1 MPELPE
7 AETVRC
13 QLAQAVTGAKVRRAE
28 MYTDRAARNHASE
41 EELDALVKGRT
52 IREVGRRGK
61 ALLLY
66 LDGRKPSTLIIRL
79 GMTGLINVVPRKEP
93 LAKYTAGVVELTDG
107 RQIRFLDQRQFGL
120 MVARPGQDVDIMPE
134 FEKYGPEPLSD
145 AFTPEY
151 LKQAF
156 ARRSTNLEV
165 TLMNQQVIAGIGK
178 IYADEI
184 LFRAGLRPTRK
195 ANSLTGPMRQRLWQA
210 TREVLGEACACG
222 GTTTPDETFRD
233 MYGMP
238 GRFADRL
245 YAYQRTGQPCRVC
258 STPIKRTPMPG
269 ARGIHWC
276 PKCQK

>member
-7 AETVRC
+7 AETVRG
-13 QLAQAVTGAKVRRAE
+13 QLAKAVTGARIRRARVHSG
-28 MYTDRAARNHASE
+28 RAARNHTSE

-61 ALLLY
+61 AILLF
-66 LDGRKPSTLIIRL
+66 LDGKKPSTLIIRL
-79 GMTGLINVVPRKEP
+79 GMTGLINVVPAKEP
-93 LAKYTAGVVELTDG
+93 LVKHTAGVIELTDG
-107 RQIRFLDQRQFGL
+107 RQIRFVDQRQFGL
-120 MVARPGQDVDIMPE
+120 MVARPGQDVDAMPE
-134 FEKYGPEPLSD
+134 FDTYGPEPLSE

-184 LFRAGLRPTRK
+184 LFRAGLRPSRK
-195 ANSLTGPMRQRLWQA
+195 ANALTGPMRQRIWEA
-210 TREVLGEACACG
+210 TREVLKEACSFG
-222 GTTTPDETFRD
+222 GTTTPDESFRD
-233 MYGMP
+233 LYGMA

-245 YAYQRTGQPCRVC
+245 NAYQRAGQPCRVC
-258 STPIKRTPMPG
+258 GATIKRTPMPG
-269 ARGIHWC
+269 GRGMHWC

>member
-1 MPELPE
+1 
-7 AETVRC
+7 
-13 QLAQAVTGAKVRRAE
+13 
-28 MYTDRAARNHASE
+28 
-41 EELDALVKGRT
+41 
-52 IREVGRRGK
+52 
-61 ALLLY
+61 
-66 LDGRKPSTLIIRL
+66 
-79 GMTGLINVVPRKEP
+79 MTGLINVVQKKEP
-93 LAKYTAGVVELTDG
+93 LAKYTAGVIALTDG

-120 MVARPGQDVDIMPE
+120 MVARPGQDVDTMPE
-134 FEKYGPEPLSD
+134 FDTYGPEPLSE

-184 LFRAGLRPTRK
+184 LFRAGLRPARK

-210 TREVLGEACACG
+210 AREVLAEACTCG

-238 GRFADRL
+238 GRFQDRL
-245 YAYQRTGQPCRVC
+245 FAYQRTGQPCRVC
-258 STPIKRTPMPG
+258 GTAIKRTPMPG
-269 ARGIHWC
+269 ARGMHWC
-276 PKCQK
+276 PRCQK